1 MIYLQIVLSS
11 IFAVI
16 VLFLLSKLIGA
27 RQISQMSMF
36 DYINGITIGSIAA
49 EAAISKGQD
58 VLEPMAAMIIFGLA
72 TLLLS
77 VAADKSIV
85 LRRFI
90 TGRPVFLMKRGKLF
104 KESMK
109 KAKVD
114 MSELQTMCRN
124 QGYFDL
130 SQIESIIF
138 EPNGTVSIL
147 PVSSQKPAPA
157 ADAEVQ
163 VPQEKIP
170 ANIIIDGKI
179 LNENLKNI
187 GRDEN
192 WLSEQLKKQNLK
204 SSEIFLAVCSDDGQ
218 LKIFEYERDN
228 GKDIFS

>member
-1 MIYLQIVLSS
+1 
-11 IFAVI
+11 
-16 VLFLLSKLIGA
+16 
-27 RQISQMSMF
+27 
-36 DYINGITIGSIAA
+36 
-49 EAAISKGQD
+49 
-58 VLEPMAAMIIFGLA
+58 
-72 TLLLS
+72 
-77 VAADKSIV
+77 
-85 LRRFI
+85 
-90 TGRPVFLMKRGKLF
+90 
-104 KESMK
+104 
-109 KAKVD
+109 
-114 MSELQTMCRN
+114 MSEKNT
-124 QGYFDL
+124 
-130 SQIESIIF
+130 
-138 EPNGTVSIL
+138 
-147 PVSSQKPAPA
+147 A

>member
-1 MIYLQIVLSS
+1 MNYLQIVLSS

-179 LNENLKNI
+179 LNENLK
-187 GRDEN
+187 
-192 WLSEQLKKQNLK
+192 